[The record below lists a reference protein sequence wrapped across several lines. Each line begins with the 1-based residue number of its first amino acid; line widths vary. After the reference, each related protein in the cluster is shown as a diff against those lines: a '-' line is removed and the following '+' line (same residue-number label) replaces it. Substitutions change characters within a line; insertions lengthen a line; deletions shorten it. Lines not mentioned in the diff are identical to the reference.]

1 MVAETAEKIAN
12 TVGKVVEEADQ
23 VVEDLAEE
31 VPEGGLKQ
39 ICSFVEDLA
48 EETAKDDQKVED
60 LMNKVHFYFVPH
72 SSTY

>member
-23 VVEDLAEE
+23 VVEDLAEA

-39 ICSFVEDLA
+39 ISSFVEDLA